1 MKEMSAAIFLPVPPS
16 YNTKVEGTS
25 LLGSHF
31 SLCNKCLVKQ
41 IKGARIYYGNGL
53 RGYSSV

>member
-1 MKEMSAAIFLPVPPS
+1 MSAAIFLPIPPS
-16 YNTKVEGTS
+16 YSTKAEGTS
-25 LLGSHF
+25 LLASHF
-31 SLCNKCLVKQ
+31 SLCNKCLVEQ